1 MEQALVQKTNEL
13 SEVEEAT
20 KKQLDEADEN
30 LKVKAA
36 QIKNYKK
43 QVDSLQVQLKEAQ
56 QTLALLENEESDV
69 VKMRDSLCIA
79 IQFNNEITGVC
90 VRALSHTWSS

>member
-1 MEQALVQKTNEL
+1 MAQALAQKTNEL

-20 KKQLDEADEN
+20 KKQLDGADED

-56 QTLALLENEESDV
+56 QTLALLEKEESDM
-69 VKMRDSLCIA
+69 VKTCDSLCIA
-79 IQFNNEITGVC
+79 LWFHN
-90 VRALSHTWSS
+90 